1 MGKHLV
7 RAESSLS
14 SFLKEHRKD
23 RNAQPVREGAL
34 LRKSSSQTV
43 FIPKDL
49 AFSFVPLFVFVILLV
64 ATIGLTL
71 ALSSQQRRA
80 GCAILG
86 VLVGILWL

>member
-34 LRKSSSQTV
+34 LRRSSSQTV
-43 FIPKDL
+43 LMAIVT
-49 AFSFVPLFVFVILLV
+49 SFQKTLPSPSSLCLFL
-64 ATIGLTL
+64 
-71 ALSSQQRRA
+71 
-80 GCAILG
+80 
-86 VLVGILWL
+86 